1 MNKYWKYVLFP
12 TFLDSIRDCTYINMD
27 EYDLTDVLNNLII
40 SSINDFLFPK
50 CSLEYA
56 EDSKFDPLDGDT
68 YGYYFVDE
76 EIGDAEYKVILAF
89 MKVHWIQNQITWD
102 SNFKN
107 PFFDANIKGYSPAN
121 MLTAMQK
128 TLTTFQEEA
137 ERVRFN
143 YNRLDKKKQITW
155 GTINAK

>member
-102 SNFKN
+102 NNFKN

-143 YNRLDKKKQITW
+143 YNRINKKKKITW

>member
-1 MNKYWKYVLFP
+1 MLFP

-89 MKVHWIQNQITWD
+89 MKVH
-102 SNFKN
+102 
-107 PFFDANIKGYSPAN
+107 
-121 MLTAMQK
+121 
-128 TLTTFQEEA
+128 
-137 ERVRFN
+137 
-143 YNRLDKKKQITW
+143 
-155 GTINAK
+155 